1 MRSDEQ
7 TVVEEQTEGD
17 IEQSVDLDSVV
28 IQRLI
33 AEVRAGEPVLTGSRY
48 DRTHNK
54 HNR

>member
-1 MRSDEQ
+1 
-7 TVVEEQTEGD
+7 
-17 IEQSVDLDSVV
+17 
-28 IQRLI
+28 LI